1 MWNLNISHLWVV
13 SYIVKLIISISVICF
28 SMFEFK
34 FQNVLHTRIHFFCA
48 FALVFIMLALVP
60 DLSSFVSTVQS
71 EVGHGAGKP
80 RACHHLWE
88 IAHSFLLL
96 YWLQSTKTLP
106 SGLCFNGLV
115 SCLMPSMRK
124 HDYTSWLCI
133 MYATGKYIFQ
143 H

>member
-1 MWNLNISHLWVV
+1 
-13 SYIVKLIISISVICF
+13 
-28 SMFEFK
+28 MFEFK

-60 DLSSFVSTVQS
+60 ELSSFVSTVQS

-115 SCLMPSMRK
+115 ACLMPSMRI

-133 MYATGKYIFQ
+133 IINTNVCYWKNTFFSISFFYTEFKNSSISAAIMLSYLSL
-143 H
+143 